1 MSRGLDAQTLNQ
13 EPNTESHTE
22 PHTEPHTAS
31 HTEPHTAS
39 HAALRQV
46 QRQAGAQLDP
56 AVAAGLVPAT
66 YAGVEDEEAIAAA
79 RTGVALADYTDWT
92 WLQFTGDDRLTFLH
106 NQTTQDFRTLEPGQ
120 GRSAVVVTSTART
133 IDWIT
138 GYATDSAVD
147 LLAAPRMA
155 ERLIPWLDRY
165 IFPMDRVAIAD
176 RSAQVGTLM
185 LIGPG
190 AIALLASLGLEGL
203 AALPEHQH
211 GSGAIAGMPVRWAIG
226 SGLGLP
232 GVTLWMETPAMAAHD
247 TAPPT
252 QPPQDQPAV
261 ETPLATVWQALH
273 QGGATPLGATAWE
286 RLRIEQ
292 GRPMPGQEL
301 TDDFNPL
308 EAGLWQSISF
318 NKGCYIGQETIA
330 RLDTYKGVKQQ
341 LWGIQLDGW
350 VEPGTPLHVGTEK
363 VGRVTS
369 CVPTAA
375 GAIALG
381 YVRTKAGGAGLTVTA
396 GDRTGITVAVPL
408 LTRERAV

>member
-1 MSRGLDAQTLNQ
+1 MSSGLDEQTLHQ
-13 EPNTESHTE
+13 EAHAESGAE
-22 PHTEPHTAS
+22 FQ
-31 HTEPHTAS
+31 
-39 HAALRQV
+39 AALRQV
-46 QRQAGAQLDP
+46 QRQAGAQIDP

-66 YAGVEDEEAIAAA
+66 YAAVGDETAIAAA
-79 RTGVALADYTDWT
+79 RTGVALADYTGWT
-92 WLQFTGDDRLTFLH
+92 WLQLTGADRLTFLH

-138 GYATDSAVD
+138 GYATDLALD
-147 LLAAPRMA
+147 LLAAPQMA
-155 ERLIPWLDRY
+155 KRLIPWLDRY

-176 RSAQVGTLM
+176 RSTQVGTLV

-190 AIALLASLGLEGL
+190 AIALLASLGLGGL

-211 GSGAIAGMPVRWAIG
+211 GSGAIAGVPVRWAIG

-232 GVTLWMETPAMAAHD
+232 GVTLW
-247 TAPPT
+247 
-252 QPPQDQPAV
+252 V
-261 ETPLATVWQALH
+261 ETPELAATSAVATTDPPAQGHPSPPALGTQLATVWQALH

-341 LWGIQLDGW
+341 LWGIQLDGV
-350 VEPGTPLHVGTEK
+350 VEPGTPLHLGEEK
-363 VGRVTS
+363 VGRLTS
-369 CVPTAA
+369 CVPTAT

-408 LTRERAV
+408 LTRERVV